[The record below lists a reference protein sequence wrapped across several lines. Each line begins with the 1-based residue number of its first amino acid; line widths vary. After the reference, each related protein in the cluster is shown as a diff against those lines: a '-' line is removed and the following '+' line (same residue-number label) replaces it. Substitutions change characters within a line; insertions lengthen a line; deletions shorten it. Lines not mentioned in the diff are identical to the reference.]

1 MKELKIIS
9 YFSQYNLLIDLKM
22 IRNKNIFG
30 ALMFGIAM
38 IFASCEGE
46 PTIDEGI
53 DIVDADTL
61 EDDSFED
68 MFESPDVDYHLPSA
82 LQVASI
88 FKKSGM
94 KYNSGVINSTENSS
108 NYSTEL
114 QQMLNFG
121 VYSADLA
128 YCVTNDQANEARK
141 LITVIKDLAD
151 AQGMSAV
158 FDNKDLMDR
167 FDMNL
172 EIQDSIEIIMV
183 EIHERTEEYLEE
195 NDMMHTSAVHYCG
208 AWVEGMYLGVY
219 DFEHNDENENVGSQI
234 TEQMEILKN
243 IIKGL
248 KDPKNSDV
256 GLESMISDLEN
267 IQSTYD
273 SFESV
278 IAFYADENAIELT
291 LTEEEFNEIG
301 SLVKDVRAKIVNA

>member
-1 MKELKIIS
+1 
-9 YFSQYNLLIDLKM
+9 M
-22 IRNKNIFG
+22 IRSKVILSTL
-30 ALMFGIAM
+30 LMGSFMA
-38 IFASCEGE
+38 FVSCKGE
-46 PTIDEGI
+46 STIDEGI
-53 DIVDADTL
+53 DAEVVIDTL
-61 EDDSFED
+61 EDET
-68 MFESPDVDYHLPSA
+68 MAGLFESPDIDYHLPSA

-94 KYNSGVINSTENSS
+94 QYNSGVTNSTENSS
-108 NYSTEL
+108 NYTTEI

-128 YCVTNDQANEARK
+128 YCITNDQSNEARK

-151 AQGMSAV
+151 SQGMSAV

-172 EIQDSIEIIMV
+172 DVQDSIEVILV

-195 NDMMHTSAVHYCG
+195 NDMAHTSSVHYAG
-208 AWVEGMYLGVY
+208 AWAEGMYLGVY
-219 DFEHNDENENVGSQI
+219 DFENNDQNENVGAQI

-248 KDPKNSDV
+248 KDPKNADIDV
-256 GLESMISDLEN
+256 ESVISDLEK
-267 IQSTYD
+267 IQATYD

-278 IAFYADENAIELT
+278 SSFYNDDNAIDLN
-291 LTEEEFNEIG
+291 LTEGEFKTLAE
-301 SLVKDVRAKIVNA
+301 LVKDLRAKIVNA